1 MEPVEGAR
9 SFQQS
14 GDAYDAYM
22 GRYSRQL
29 APAFADLVG
38 AARGHRVVDIGC
50 GPGALTGVLVERLGV
65 DGVTAC
71 DPSPSFVADCAA
83 RHPGLDVRTE
93 RAEDLPFGDDQFDA
107 AMAQLVL
114 HFVSDPAAAAGEMRR
129 VVRPG
134 GVVAACTWDSGS
146 DGMDLLRHFWA
157 AALRVDPSA
166 PSETGSLRFGG
177 PGEMTDLFAAAGLVD
192 LTETT
197 IRVSSTYPTFD
208 ELWSTYLLGIGPA
221 GQWCTAQSDEVRDR
235 VRTELLDVLGT
246 PAGPIT
252 LSGMA
257 RAATGR
263 VPA

>member
-29 APAFADLVG
+29 APVFADLIG
-38 AARGHRVVDIGC
+38 AVPGQRVVDIGC
-50 GPGALTGVLVERLGV
+50 GPGALTGVLVERLGIE
-65 DGVTAC
+65 GVTAC

-83 RHPGLDVRTE
+83 RHPGIDVRTE

-114 HFVSDPAAAAGEMRR
+114 HFVSDAPRAAGEMQR

-134 GVVAACTWDSGS
+134 GVVAACAWDSGE

-157 AALRVDPSA
+157 AAVRVDPSA

-177 PGEMTDLFAAAGLVD
+177 PDELTELLAGAGLVD
-192 LTETT
+192 VNETL
-197 IRVSSTYPTFD
+197 IRVSSTYASFD
-208 ELWSTYLLGIGPA
+208 DLWSTYLLGIGPA
-221 GQWCTAQSDEVRDR
+221 GQWCTAQSDDRRAQVRA
-235 VRTELLDVLGT
+235 ELLDILGA
-246 PAGPIT
+246 PAGPVT
-252 LSGMA
+252 LSGTA

-263 VPA
+263 VPS